1 MVRWIAEF
9 NKFNSYRENIPDSS
23 IEYQFIK
30 WKSQS
35 NDWSN
40 NSPQQTQEP
49 PSKKLAIENIAKPSL
64 LQSLPDNNIGEFTT
78 LSFTTPD
85 TNNDYIDIFQHEI
98 TAEVFAEPTQKN
110 EEIVAVN
117 PLDNLIATYVEP
129 LDMIGLSELETTTIE
144 IDSGS
149 IEKTETPKHRGKDI
163 SMAKNYMRM
172 KRNKR
177 KQTNVNEQKLLSHLA
192 YQDVPLRKIR

>member
-1 MVRWIAEF
+1 MVKWIAEF
-9 NKFNSYRENIPDSS
+9 NKFNSYRVNIPDSS

-64 LQSLPDNNIGEFTT
+64 LQSLPENNIGEFTT
-78 LSFTTPD
+78 FSFAIPD
-85 TNNDYIDIFQHEI
+85 TNNVDIYQHEI

-110 EEIVAVN
+110 EEIVAVDQ
-117 PLDNLIATYVEP
+117 LDNLIATYVEP
-129 LDMIGLSELETTTIE
+129 LDMIGMSELETTTIE

-163 SMAKNYMRM
+163 SMVKKLYEDEEKQAQTN
-172 KRNKR
+172 
-177 KQTNVNEQKLLSHLA
+177 KQT
-192 YQDVPLRKIR
+192 

>member
-40 NSPQQTQEP
+40 NSPQQTQEQ

-64 LQSLPDNNIGEFTT
+64 LQSLPENNIGEFTT
-78 LSFTTPD
+78 FSFAIPD
-85 TNNDYIDIFQHEI
+85 TNNVDIYQHEI

-110 EEIVAVN
+110 EEIVAVDQ
-117 PLDNLIATYVEP
+117 LDNLIATYVEP
-129 LDMIGLSELETTTIE
+129 LDMIGMKSKSTQEA
-144 IDSGS
+144 S
-149 IEKTETPKHRGKDI
+149 KKQKHQNIVGKI
-163 SMAKNYMRM
+163 YRW
-172 KRNKR
+172 
-177 KQTNVNEQKLLSHLA
+177 
-192 YQDVPLRKIR
+192 RKII